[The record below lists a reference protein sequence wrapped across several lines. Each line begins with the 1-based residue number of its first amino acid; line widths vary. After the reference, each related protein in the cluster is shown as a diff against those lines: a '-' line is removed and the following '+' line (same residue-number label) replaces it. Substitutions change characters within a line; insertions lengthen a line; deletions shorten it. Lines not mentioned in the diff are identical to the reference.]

1 MKSMITNYD
10 ELRAEQKRLKEF
22 LALKKEHIREDI
34 QEIKEEFKPALAIAN
49 VVSEMLIGSSSKPSL
64 VKTGATV
71 TVDLALRKVL
81 SNSNFLVR
89 LLVPGLVKNY
99 TSHIMDKAVPFLKK
113 MGTKVFAKKT

>member
-1 MKSMITNYD
+1 MITNYN

-22 LALKKEHIREDI
+22 LALKKEHIREGI

-113 MGTKVFAKKT
+113 MGTKVFARKP

>member
-1 MKSMITNYD
+1 MITNYD
-10 ELRAEQKRLKEF
+10 ELRAEEKRLKEF
-22 LALKKEHIREDI
+22 LAMKKEHIREDLR
-34 QEIKEEFKPALAIAN
+34 EIKEEFKPALAVAN
-49 VVSEMLIGSSSKPSL
+49 VVSEMLVGSSSKPSL
-64 VKTGATV
+64 VKTGASV

-113 MGTKVFAKKT
+113 MGAKVFSKKS